1 MNQYVVIL
9 SVGPVQTFIASAR
22 RSRDLWS
29 GSWLLSELAKACA
42 KSLYDDQAMLI
53 FPTVQN
59 PEQDLADN
67 SEFSVGNKI
76 QVIVKADNPSAI
88 VEIVKK
94 AKQAVQDR
102 FHREAIKSLGEL
114 VKFKNIVIRDDIWS
128 AQISD
133 YVEVQAAWAKFSDND
148 YSDAVN
154 RAGSLLATRK
164 ATRDFKASP
173 ATSAR
178 DSKFMLPKS
187 SLDGARETVL
197 PKEFDRKSTMAR
209 KLSLSDGEQ
218 LDSAGLIKRL
228 GGNVDQFTPYTRVA
242 AHQWLENLNDEEAE
256 SLGEA
261 YETLV
266 KLGLATRVSGN
277 KGCYAKFPYDGES
290 LYSFRIEAV
299 LQKYRKDPEALD
311 AYKYLQKTLKPL
323 WKKYGEPCRYSAL
336 LLADGDRMGELLDK
350 ATTVEAHQTIT
361 LALSRF
367 ASSVEDIMR
376 EFKGHRI
383 YAGGDDILGFVP
395 LDQAYDCA
403 KALAK
408 QFEKA
413 LSGGAKELGA
423 DNPPTLSVG
432 LAITHIMT
440 PLGHIRSL
448 AQRAEKKAKG
458 DHEKIYQQRN
468 ALGIT
473 LAVRSGSTTDMRLRW
488 DDEKAHQAF
497 HDWVQYYSEGLLTSR
512 VAYDTREV
520 YLRTNFLV
528 KDTPDEKILLG
539 NIRTAEFK
547 RMLKQSQTASGKE
560 IPKEIITQLENR
572 LKYLNGFK
580 ESEENN
586 VEPLDLKD
594 CRFDFNGM
602 DDLAT
607 ELIIARW
614 LSVKTQKDLGRI

>member
-9 SVGPVQTFIASAR
+9 SVGPVQAFIASAR

-53 FPTVQN
+53 FPTVKN
-59 PEQDLADN
+59 PEKDLEDN
-67 SEFSVGNKI
+67 SDFSVGNKI
-76 QVIVKADNPSAI
+76 QVVVKADNSSVVAD
-88 VEIVKK
+88 IVKK

-102 FHREAIKSLGEL
+102 FKREAIKSLEEL
-114 VKFKNIVIRDDIWS
+114 MKIKNIAIRDDIWS
-128 AQISD
+128 AQIPD

-154 RAGSLLATRK
+154 KANSLLAARK
-164 ATRDFKASP
+164 ATRNFKASP

-218 LDSAGLIKRL
+218 LDSVGFIKRL
-228 GGNVDQFTPYTRVA
+228 GGNIDQFTPYTRIA
-242 AHQWLENLNDEEAE
+242 AHQWVANLSNDEAQNI
-256 SLGEA
+256 SEA
-261 YETLV
+261 YEQLV
-266 KLGLATRVSGN
+266 KLGLATRVLGN
-277 KGCYAKFPYDGES
+277 KGCYEKFPYDGES
-290 LYSFRIEAV
+290 LYSFRIEAG

-336 LLADGDRMGELLDK
+336 LLADGDRMGELLDR
-350 ATTVEAHQTIT
+350 ATTIEAHQEIT
-361 LALSRF
+361 SKLSEF
-367 ASSVEDIMR
+367 ASSVENIMR
-376 EFKGHRI
+376 KFDGHRI
-383 YAGGDDILGFVP
+383 YAGGDDVLGFVP
-395 LDQAYDCA
+395 LYQAYDCA
-403 KALAK
+403 KELAK
-408 QFEKA
+408 QFEEK
-413 LSGGAKELGA
+413 LSGIAKELGA
-423 DNPPTLSVG
+423 ENSPTLSVG

-440 PLGHIRSL
+440 PLGHIRAL
-448 AQRAEKKAKG
+448 AERAEKKAKG
-458 DHEKIYQQRN
+458 DDEKIHQQRN

-488 DDEKAHQAF
+488 DDDKAHQAF
-497 HDWVQYYSEGLLTSR
+497 RDWIQYNSEGLLTSR
-512 VAYDTREV
+512 IAYDTREV
-520 YLRTNFLV
+520 YLRTSFLM
-528 KDTPDEKILLG
+528 KDAKEAEEKVLLE
-539 NIRTAEFK
+539 NIRAAEFK
-547 RMLKQSQTASGKE
+547 RMLEHAQTTEGKV
-560 IPKEIITQLENR
+560 IPKEVLTQLEQR
-572 LKYLNGFK
+572 LTSLNK
-580 ESEENN
+580 
-586 VEPLDLKD
+586 LDE
-594 CRFDFNGM
+594 
-602 DDLAT
+602 LAT

>member
-42 KSLYDDQAMLI
+42 KSLYADRAMLI

-59 PEQDLADN
+59 PDKDLEDN
-67 SEFSVGNKI
+67 SDFSVGNKI
-76 QVIVKADNPSAI
+76 QVVIKADNQSVVA
-88 VEIVKK
+88 EIVNK

-102 FHREAIKSLGEL
+102 FQREAMKSLEEL
-114 VKFKNIVIRDDIWS
+114 SKLKNIAIRDDIWS
-128 AQISD
+128 VQIPD
-133 YVEVQAAWAKFSDND
+133 YVEVQAAWAKFSDHD

-154 RAGSLLATRK
+154 RAGGLLAARK

-173 ATSAR
+173 AKSAR
-178 DSKFMLPKS
+178 DATYMLPKS

-197 PKEFDRKSTMAR
+197 PKDFNRKSTMAR

-218 LDSAGLIKRL
+218 LDSAGIIKRL
-228 GGNVDQFTPYTRVA
+228 GGEVDQFTPYTRIA
-242 AHQWLENLNDEEAE
+242 AHQWLESLSKDEVEK
-256 SLGEA
+256 LCDA
-261 YETLV
+261 YEPLV
-266 KLGLATRVSGN
+266 QLGLATRVSGN
-277 KGCYAKFPYDGES
+277 QGCYAKFPYDGES
-290 LYSFRIEAV
+290 LYSSRVEAA
-299 LQKYRKDPEALD
+299 LQKYRQDPEAFD
-311 AYKYLQKTLKPL
+311 AYQNLQKNLRPL
-323 WKKYGEPCRYSAL
+323 WRNGEPCRYSAL

-361 LALSRF
+361 LALSSF

-383 YAGGDDILGFVP
+383 YAGGDDVLGFVP

-403 KALAK
+403 KALAE

-413 LSGGAKELGA
+413 LSGVAKELGA
-423 DNPPTLSVG
+423 ENPPTLSVG

-440 PLGHIRSL
+440 PLGHIRTL
-448 AQRAEKKAKG
+448 AARAEKIAKG
-458 DHEKIYQQRN
+458 DHINDLNQQRN

-488 DDEKAHQAF
+488 DDDKAHQAF
-497 HDWVQYYSEGLLTSR
+497 HDWIQYYSDELLTSR
-512 VAYDTREV
+512 IAYDTREV
-520 YLRTNFLV
+520 YLRTNFLMKDE
-528 KDTPDEKILLG
+528 KDTEKELLE
-539 NIRTAEFK
+539 NIRAAEFK
-547 RMLKQSQTASGKE
+547 RMLEHAQTAKGQF
-560 IPKEIITQLENR
+560 IPKEIITQLEQR
-572 LKYLNGFK
+572 LVSLNGL
-580 ESEENN
+580 N
-586 VEPLDLKD
+586 
-594 CRFDFNGM
+594 
-602 DDLAT
+602 DLAT